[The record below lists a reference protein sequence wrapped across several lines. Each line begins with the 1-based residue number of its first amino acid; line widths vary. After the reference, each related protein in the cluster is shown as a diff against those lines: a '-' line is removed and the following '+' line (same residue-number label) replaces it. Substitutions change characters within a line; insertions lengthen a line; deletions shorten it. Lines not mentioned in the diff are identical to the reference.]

1 MLDKKRKIHF
11 IGIGGVGMSGLA
23 LILNRLGHEVSGCDL
38 VKSKYVKS
46 LEEADIQVFLGHA
59 SSHLEDVEIVVY
71 SSAISKENQELKF
84 AKERGKIVLP
94 RAKMLSEIMQAYP
107 KTIVV
112 AGSHGKTTTTS
123 MVAHLLLK
131 LKLNPTVIVG
141 GVINNVESNS
151 LLGESEFLIAE
162 ADESDGSFLFYSPFI
177 EVITN
182 IDQEHL
188 DFYADFNAV
197 KKAFANFIMRCHPEG
212 KVILCK
218 DDPGVKEV
226 TEELSGPFLFYGFS
240 DGSDLQGK
248 ILEESAFPL
257 IEVSF
262 KGKKLGRFRLRVPG
276 KHNAQNALGA
286 LAVALVLDLP
296 ISKALKALEGF
307 SGVRR
312 RLEYKGT
319 FQGALLID
327 DYAHHPRE
335 ISATLSAIRSLY
347 PHKKILLLFQ
357 PHRYTRTKALWEDF
371 LLALKEP
378 EILLLTEIYPASEE
392 PIPGISGEAF
402 YQAVKEVRGVRPTFF
417 EKDLKDARELL
428 EKLASSELI
437 IMSMGAGNIY
447 HLLEELSEK
456 GLEGYAVA

>member
-23 LILNRLGHEVSGCDL
+23 LILKRLGHEVSGCDL
-38 VKSKYVKS
+38 AKSKYVKS
-46 LEEADIQVFLGHA
+46 LEEAGIQVFLGHD

-197 KKAFANFIMRCHPEG
+197 KRP
-212 KVILCK
+212 
-218 DDPGVKEV
+218 
-226 TEELSGPFLFYGFS
+226 
-240 DGSDLQGK
+240 
-248 ILEESAFPL
+248 
-257 IEVSF
+257 
-262 KGKKLGRFRLRVPG
+262 
-276 KHNAQNALGA
+276 
-286 LAVALVLDLP
+286 
-296 ISKALKALEGF
+296 
-307 SGVRR
+307 
-312 RLEYKGT
+312 
-319 FQGALLID
+319 LLI
-327 DYAHHPRE
+327 
-335 ISATLSAIRSLY
+335 LS
-347 PHKKILLLFQ
+347 
-357 PHRYTRTKALWEDF
+357 
-371 LLALKEP
+371 
-378 EILLLTEIYPASEE
+378 
-392 PIPGISGEAF
+392 
-402 YQAVKEVRGVRPTFF
+402 
-417 EKDLKDARELL
+417 
-428 EKLASSELI
+428 
-437 IMSMGAGNIY
+437 
-447 HLLEELSEK
+447 
-456 GLEGYAVA
+456 

>member
-1 MLDKKRKIHF
+1 MLDKRRKIHF

-23 LILNRLGHEVSGCDL
+23 LILHRLGHEISGCDL
-38 VKSKYVKS
+38 SKSKYLKP
-46 LEEADIQVFLGHA
+46 LEEAGIKIHLGHDPA
-59 SSHLEDVEIVVY
+59 HLEDVEIVVY
-71 SSAISKENQELKF
+71 SSAISKENPELKT
-84 AKERGKIVLP
+84 AKEMGKFLLP
-94 RAKMLSEIMQAYP
+94 RAKMLSEVMQAYP

-151 LLGESEFLIAE
+151 LLGEGEFLVAE

-182 IDQEHL
+182 IDREHL

-197 KKAFANFIMRCHPEG
+197 KKAFASFILRCHPEG

-218 DDPGVKEV
+218 DDPGVREV
-226 TEELSGPFLFYGFS
+226 TQELSGPFLYYGFS
-240 DGSDLQGK
+240 EGSDLQGR
-248 ILEESAFPL
+248 ILEDSAFPL

-262 KGKKLGRFRLRVPG
+262 KGKRLGSFRLSVPG

-286 LAVALVLDLP
+286 LAVALVLGLP
-296 ISKALKALEGF
+296 LKGALKALEEF
-307 SGVRR
+307 SGVKR

-335 ISATLSAIRSLY
+335 ISASLLALRSLY

-378 EILLLTEIYPASEE
+378 EILLLTEIYPASED

-402 YQAVKEVRGVRPTFF
+402 YQAVKEMRGLRPTFF
-417 EKDLKDARELL
+417 ERDLREAEELL
-428 EKLASSELI
+428 ERLAGPELI
-437 IMSMGAGNIY
+437 IVSMGAGNIY
-447 HLLEELSEK
+447 HLIERLSSK
-456 GLEGYAVA
+456 RVEGYAVA